1 MASVAA
7 TPARTPNGPGPGEA
21 SASFPTVA
29 SVPGPQEPKE
39 EGEEEPAEVL

>member
-7 TPARTPNGPGPGEA
+7 TPTRTPNGPGPGEA

-29 SVPGPQEPKE
+29 SDPVPREPEE